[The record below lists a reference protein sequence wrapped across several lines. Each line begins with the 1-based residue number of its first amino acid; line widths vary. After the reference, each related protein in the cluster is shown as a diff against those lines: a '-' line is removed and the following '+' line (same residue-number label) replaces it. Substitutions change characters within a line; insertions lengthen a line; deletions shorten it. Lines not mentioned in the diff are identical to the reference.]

1 MYILDSYNYRVL
13 KWTSGDPL
21 GYVVV
26 GGTGGGTAFTQIGIS
41 YGIHVDS
48 MFNIYISEQ
57 GNHRVTKW
65 FFGNTTAGTLVR
77 FDCPSIHKYLSGC
90 I

>member
-1 MYILDSYNYRVL
+1 MYILDGSNYRVL
-13 KWTSGDPL
+13 KWTVGDPL
-21 GYVVV
+21 GYIVV
-26 GGTGGGTAFTQIGIS
+26 GGNGGGSAFTQIGIS
-41 YGIHVDS
+41 YGIYLDS

-77 FDCPSIHKYLSGC
+77 FDCPFIHKYSSRF

>member
-21 GYVVV
+21 GYIVA
-26 GGTGGGTAFTQIGIS
+26 GGSGSGTAFTQIGIS
-41 YGIHVDS
+41 YGLFIDS
-48 MFNIYISEQ
+48 MLNIYISEQ
-57 GNHRVTKW
+57 GNNRVTKW

-77 FDCPSIHKYLSGC
+77 FDYHSMHKY
-90 I
+90 